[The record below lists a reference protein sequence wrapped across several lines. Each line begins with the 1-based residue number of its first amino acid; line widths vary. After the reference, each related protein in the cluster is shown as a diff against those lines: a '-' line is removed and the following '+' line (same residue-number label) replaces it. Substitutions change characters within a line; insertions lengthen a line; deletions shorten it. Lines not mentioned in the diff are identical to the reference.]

1 MMSDIRYFWRAA
13 TVYAIML
20 RRKKDAFHLF
30 SYCAG
35 YDIPC
40 YRTPAQQSASSNLTR
55 KVQVHE
61 KLDVPLLTTSSKVNL
76 RLSHFKHQYVFV
88 FGQTELPSCSGARV
102 QVRLARPRMIRLH
115 TPAVD
120 RKTRGRGTEKA
131 ACAQND

>member
-1 MMSDIRYFWRAA
+1 MFDIRYFWRAA

-20 RRKKDAFHLF
+20 RRKQDAFHLF

-40 YRTPAQQSASSNLTR
+40 YRTTAQQSASSNLTR

-88 FGQTELPSCSGARV
+88 FGQTELPFCSGARV

-115 TPAVD
+115 TPVVD
-120 RKTRGRGTEKA
+120 RK
-131 ACAQND
+131 N